1 MVRRP
6 NFLDIS
12 RLKQTQI
19 CEAKLINSL
28 NQRNHSTL
36 TVRPNGI
43 PAQQLNGL

>member
-1 MVRRP
+1 MIRKP

-12 RLKQTQI
+12 KLKQTQI

-36 TVRPNGI
+36 TVGPNGV
-43 PAQQLNGL
+43 PVQQLNRL

>member
-1 MVRRP
+1 MVRKP

-28 NQRNHSTL
+28 NQRNHSTHR
-36 TVRPNGI
+36 VRPNGV
-43 PAQQLNGL
+43 PAQRLNDL